1 MTVGIP
7 AYEGL
12 KYRRGHLKHKCDDSY
27 LYECQSEVVFEYRV
41 DRRNY
46 RLHRIIEKMG
56 DAYGKKY

>member
-1 MTVGIP
+1 MEESFSP
-7 AYEGL
+7 EGML
-12 KYRRGHLKHKCDDSY
+12 DSY